1 MAKRKGKTRKLSKTK
16 IEKAHKLGK
25 ALKGKPGIK
34 SPYGLAT
41 YMVKKK
47 KKKKGK
53 K

>member
-1 MAKRKGKTRKLSKTK
+1 MAKRKGKGKKLSKAK

-25 ALKGKPGIK
+25 KLVGKPGIK

-41 YMVKKK
+41 YIAKKK
-47 KKKKGK
+47 KKKVK